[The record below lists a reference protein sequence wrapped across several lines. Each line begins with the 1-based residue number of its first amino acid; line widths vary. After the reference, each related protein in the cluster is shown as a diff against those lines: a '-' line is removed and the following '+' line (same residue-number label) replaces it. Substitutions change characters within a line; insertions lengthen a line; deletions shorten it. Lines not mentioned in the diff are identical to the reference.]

1 MAVPENIFLYRMVH
15 WENVEYILRNGLCCR
30 EHENADPDYIN
41 IGHRQLITDRHNH
54 PVKLPNAG
62 NLGEYVP
69 FYFAGHSPMLYLIM
83 NGYQGVTQRPQKDI
97 VFLVCK
103 FEAIK
108 NSNLE
113 YVYTDR
119 NAKIEIAKFYN
130 SSEHLEQLNWNI
142 IQSKEWKNDETN
154 LSRQDFKQA
163 EFLIKNHVPIQYIHA
178 IVVKNEERK
187 LYFEELLAKL
197 ALDINVYV
205 DTTCKLYY

>member
-1 MAVPENIFLYRMVH
+1 MAEPENIFLYRMVH
-15 WENVEYILRNGLCCR
+15 WQNVEYILINGLCSR
-30 EHENADPDYIN
+30 EHENADPEYIN

-54 PVKLPNAG
+54 PVKLENAG

-97 VFLVCK
+97 VYLVCK
-103 FEAIK
+103 LEAIE
-108 NSNLE
+108 NSDLD
-113 YVYTDR
+113 YIFTDR

-130 SSEHLEQLNWNI
+130 NLEDLKHLQWDI
-142 IQSKEWKNDETN
+142 IASKDWKNDETN

-163 EFLIKNHVPIQYIHA
+163 ELLVRNQVPVKYIHG

-187 LYFEELLAKL
+187 LYIEELLTKL
-197 ALDINVYV
+197 ALDIKVHIDVNS
-205 DTTCKLYY
+205 KLYY